1 VKEPPAYSSE
11 NRPLTSGSGI
21 SAALSSLSETTR
33 SKAEAEKRVR
43 LDAIREQLQRLAESN
58 AEIAAF
64 IDANISD
71 FNGRPSDAASLRA
84 LEHLLSE
91 QHFRLAYWQDPNEGI
106 NYRRFFAIAD
116 LVGVRAEVTGW
127 SSCTR
132 ASERVYITGEGCESE
147 FGGTREL

>member
-91 QHFRLAYWQDPNEGI
+91 QHFRLAYWQDPNEGMNI
-106 NYRRFFAIAD
+106 SAIF
-116 LVGVRAEVTGW
+116 
-127 SSCTR
+127 CP
-132 ASERVYITGEGCESE
+132 
-147 FGGTREL
+147 F